1 LGPAEDLERNFA
13 CYMRHLVFLNLFLA
27 DTLTL
32 EQALMLNIACE

>member
-1 LGPAEDLERNFA
+1 LSHHLA
-13 CYMRHLVFLNLFLA
+13 CYMRQLVFLNLFLA